1 MAYKQHIVE
10 WFSGKQLPS
19 YWINTLS
26 GSASHGMSDEIDG
39 GFKTTCPNTTHGG
52 IELNFNATNN
62 IAGAKR
68 QYDLSSSTVIGVV
81 KKTDLPTTGWL
92 AVGCTDNIN
101 LGTDAANNYSCKYH
115 QSVSAYVQGRSGD
128 GTNTTDISSTL
139 TMDTNFHAYKSESLG
154 AKILYTMDGSL
165 EITKS
170 SNMPTGKGNPSMR
183 VGMNTAHSGG
193 STAQIRY
200 LEAYNT

>member
-1 MAYKQHIVE
+1 MAYKQHFIE

-19 YWINTLS
+19 YLINTLS

-39 GFKTTCPNTTHGG
+39 GFKTTCPNSTHGG
-52 IELNFNATNN
+52 IEINFNSTNTNTGN
-62 IAGAKR
+62 IR

-92 AVGCTDNIN
+92 GVGCADNRN

-115 QSVSAYVQGRSGD
+115 QSASAYVQGRSGD

-139 TMDTNFHAYKSESLG
+139 TMDTNFHSYKSESLG

-165 EITKS
+165 QVTKTT
-170 SNMPTGKGNPSMR
+170 NMPTGKGNPSMR

-200 LEAYNT
+200 MEAYNT